1 MRNAYPAA
9 VESTSWRDE
18 ANRISQS
25 PERIIHLKWEQT
37 AMSAAHSEWVPCNWH
52 RMYGIDVR
60 IHVAGTE
67 AQGVLIGIN
76 TIGFVN
82 IVGKI

>member
-1 MRNAYPAA
+1 
-9 VESTSWRDE
+9 
-18 ANRISQS
+18 
-25 PERIIHLKWEQT
+25 
-37 AMSAAHSEWVPCNWH
+37 MSASHSEWVPCNCH

-82 IVGKI
+82 IVRKI

>member
-1 MRNAYPAA
+1 
-9 VESTSWRDE
+9 
-18 ANRISQS
+18 
-25 PERIIHLKWEQT
+25 
-37 AMSAAHSEWVPCNWH
+37 MSAAHSEWVPCNCH
-52 RMYGIDVR
+52 RMCGFWIDVR